1 MLIGIVTDS
10 TCDLPEELVA
20 EHGISVVPLYINVGD
35 ESYLDGIDL
44 SRQEFYES
52 LPGWVPPPQ
61 TATPNPG
68 IFQGIY
74 ERLADEGITEILSIH
89 ISASLSATLNA
100 AHLAAREVTSAAVT
114 VLDGGQVSLGTGL
127 LVLAAAK
134 AAAAGHSIG
143 EIVGLLKD
151 KMLRTH
157 VFAALDTLEFL
168 QRSGR
173 MSWAVSKLGSV
184 LRIKPL
190 LKMHDGDPQIERV
203 RTGTRAVARM
213 MELVQDLG
221 PLEELA
227 LIHTHAPEKLELLYQ
242 KAKHL
247 FPKPETPLRAEVTP
261 VIGTHVG
268 PGAVGFACVAAGER

>member
-1 MLIGIVTDS
+1 
-10 TCDLPEELVA
+10 LPEELVV

-35 ESYLDGIDL
+35 ESYLDGVDL
-44 SRQEFYES
+44 SRQEFYER
-52 LPGWVPPPQ
+52 LPGWETPPQ

-68 IFQGIY
+68 IFRRIY

-89 ISASLSATLNA
+89 ISTSLSGTVNA
-100 AHLAAREVTSAAVT
+100 ARLAAREVTSLPVK
-114 VLDGGQVSLGTGL
+114 VFDGGQVTLGTGL

-143 EIVGLLKD
+143 DIVEMLKE

-173 MSWAVSKLGSV
+173 MSWAVSKLGSI
-184 LRIKPL
+184 LRIRPI
-190 LKMHDGDPQIERV
+190 LKMHNGDPQIEKI
-203 RTGTRAVARM
+203 RTSRRAIERM
-213 MELVQDLG
+213 IELVKELG

-227 LIHTHAPEKLELLYQ
+227 LIHTHAPEKLEGLYER
-242 KAKHL
+242 ARDL
-247 FPKPETPLRAEVTP
+247 FPDDREPLRAEVTP

-268 PGAVGFACVAAGER
+268 PGAVGFACIAAGQG